1 MNIVC
6 KKIKKIAS
14 KIKIKIVCKK
24 DKDNINSVYK
34 KQIK

>member
-24 DKDNINSVYK
+24 DNKIVCINNK
-34 KQIK
+34 LN